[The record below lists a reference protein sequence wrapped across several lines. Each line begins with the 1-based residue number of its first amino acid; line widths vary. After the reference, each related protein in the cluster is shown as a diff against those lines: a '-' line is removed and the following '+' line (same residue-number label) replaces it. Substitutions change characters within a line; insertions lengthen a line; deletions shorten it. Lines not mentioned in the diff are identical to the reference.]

1 MKEEEFALIKR
12 IIEGETELYSYFVT
26 NYNKDI
32 FQLAYQ
38 LTKERELAEDL
49 TQDAFVQGFVK
60 LKSFQQKSKFSTWL
74 HRIAYNL
81 IINEL
86 RKRKRYFTPFEDIS
100 DSFDESAEIDDFF
113 DKKETELRY
122 QKLDDALQTLSKDE
136 FALILFHYY
145 QHKQIEEIAFITE
158 QTVANVKIK
167 LFRIRKKLYN
177 IMRYE

>member
-60 LKSFQQKSKFSTWL
+60 LKSFQQKSKFLTWL

-86 RKRKRYFTPFEDIS
+86 RKRKLFFTPFDNIS
-100 DSFDESAEIDDFF
+100 DSFDERAEIDEFF
-113 DKKETELRY
+113 SREETELRY
-122 QKLDDALQTLSKDE
+122 KKLDEALQSLSKDE

-145 QHKQIEEIAFITE
+145 QQKQIEEIAFITE
-158 QTVANVKIK
+158 QTVANVKVK

-177 IMRYE
+177 LLRYE